1 MSNRSVL
8 VRSVALSIFACTL
21 ALAQKGQVSQRP
33 RSFDR
38 TAMDIS
44 VDPCE
49 DFYEYAC
56 GTWRKNNPIPSDQV
70 FWARYNQLAE
80 YNREVLHQI
89 LEKASIVTS
98 DRTQA
103 AIIVGDSYSSCMNE
117 SAINHKS
124 LRGLHSQ

>member
-49 DFYEYAC
+49 DFDEYAC

-80 YNREVLHQI
+80 YNREVLRKI
-89 LEKASIVTS
+89 LEQASVATPK
-98 DRTQA
+98 RTQA
-103 AIIVGDSYSSCMNE
+103 AKIAGDFYSSCVNE
-117 SAINHKS
+117 AAIN
-124 LRGLHSQ
+124 